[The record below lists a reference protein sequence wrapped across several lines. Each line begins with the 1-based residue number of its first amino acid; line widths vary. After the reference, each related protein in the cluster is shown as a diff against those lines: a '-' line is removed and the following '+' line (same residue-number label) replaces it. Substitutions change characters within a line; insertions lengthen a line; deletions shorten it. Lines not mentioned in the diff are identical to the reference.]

1 MIKLYYSNVE
11 DLDLEKGYIKVSSQR
26 KEKID
31 FYKFAKDKKLSCGAA
46 LLLLK
51 VLSNLGVEDPIFKK
65 GEFNKPYI
73 SNYPDIHFNLSH
85 SKNLV
90 ACAVSDAPVG
100 VDIEYIDFNIDLDI
114 AKHYFYN
121 NEYDSILN
129 SSKPQEEFFNY
140 WVLKESY
147 MKYTGLGFNLALDSF
162 NIDLLSSRDIALKI
176 DDKLIRNVKF
186 SLFSLDS
193 YKLAAASRYEVESVT
208 ELDINDLY

>member
-11 DLDLEKGYIKVSSQR
+11 DLDLEKGYIKVSKQR

-73 SNYPDIHFNLSH
+73 SNYQDIHFNLSH

-121 NEYDSILN
+121 NEYDYEKILD
-129 SSKPQEEFFNY
+129 
-140 WVLKESY
+140 
-147 MKYTGLGFNLALDSF
+147 G
-162 NIDLLSSRDIALKI
+162 
-176 DDKLIRNVKF
+176 KL
-186 SLFSLDS
+186 
-193 YKLAAASRYEVESVT
+193 
-208 ELDINDLY
+208 